1 MRILFV
7 GGPGNISASCARLC
21 VERGM
26 EVVLLNRGGRHP
38 EVEGARTLIADM
50 ANTAQARELLR
61 HEHFDTVADFIAFTP
76 AHVERD
82 IAFFAGHTRQYFF
95 ISSASAYQKPLVHP
109 VVSESTPLK
118 NPFWEYSRNKIACE
132 DLLTAAYRER
142 DFPAVIVRPSHTYA
156 TIWPVAI
163 GPSSDFT
170 LIDRVRRGGA
180 LIVHGDG
187 STLWTVTHSD
197 DFAQGFVGLVG
208 NDAAVGHAFQIT
220 SDESLSW
227 NQIAATICEA
237 AGVEP
242 RIVHIPSQFLA
253 ERDEELRGSL
263 FGDKVFSP
271 IFDNAKIKRFVPGFC
286 ATIPFHVGIR
296 RTLAWFEARPERR
309 TVDDAANQALDALIA
324 AWKSV
329 SPSASPLDGRE

>member
-1 MRILFV
+1 MRILFI
-7 GGPGNISASCARLC
+7 GGPGNIGASCARLC

-38 EVEGARTLIADM
+38 EVEGARTLQADIDSGR
-50 ANTAQARELLR
+50 AHALLR
-61 HEHFDTVADFIAFTP
+61 NERFDAVADFIAFTP
-76 AHVERD
+76 AQVKRD
-82 IAFFAGHTRQYFF
+82 IELFAGRTRQYFF

-163 GPSSDFT
+163 GPSGDFT
-170 LIDRVRRGGA
+170 LIDRVRHGGA

-208 NDAAVGHAFQIT
+208 NDAAIGHAFHVT

-237 AGVEP
+237 AGAEP

-253 ERDEELRGSL
+253 ERDQDLRGSL
-263 FGDKVFSP
+263 FGDKVYSP
-271 IFDNAKIKRFVPGFC
+271 IFDNAKIKRFVPGFR

-296 RTLAWFEARPERR
+296 KTLAWFEERPERR
-309 TVDDAANQALDALIA
+309 QVDAAASQAMDALIA
-324 AWKSV
+324 AWRKA
-329 SPSASPLDGRE
+329 SPAASPLD